1 MPDAPWRCSE
11 CGTVNEP
18 VANSCRTC
26 GKWPSL
32 FDLQDSLVEDVERVD
47 TREPAPSAPF
57 PTDTTVLEPEVFEPE
72 TFEQEVFEQEP
83 FEAEPLE
90 PEPYELD
97 DEAEDEDGTERSRGR
112 RLASLIVPIA
122 FAIYL
127 VISIVFG
134 DR

>member
-57 PTDTTVLEPEVFEPE
+57 PTDTTVLEPEVLEPE
-72 TFEQEVFEQEP
+72 VFEQEVFEQEP

>member
-72 TFEQEVFEQEP
+72 AFEQEP

-97 DEAEDEDGTERSRGR
+97 DEAADEAGTERSRSR
-112 RLASLIVPIA
+112 RLASFIVPIA